1 MRRYF
6 LTDYLESLKGEIS
19 LVTKTL
25 DNFFSDRVD
34 QATQFGQW
42 HRQYYSNIKEYI
54 MRGGKRLRPVLVILG
69 YKAVKG
75 DTVPENLYTAAL
87 CVEILHN
94 GSLLHDDLID
104 HDETRRGGKTFHA
117 TYRDINLS
125 RTKDEGAAF
134 DYGMT
139 MAILGG
145 DSLINLGASA
155 ITAANL
161 ESDIS
166 SHLHHL
172 YEFAFQHLVDG
183 VLLEMNMISDETA
196 TTDTYLQMVRMKTA
210 VLFDRS
216 LMMGAAVAR
225 ATGSQLI
232 ALEEFGINVGKAFQ
246 IQDDILGSFGDEE
259 KLGKSSSGDI
269 REGKKTM
276 LVFEVYAKA
285 DRKQR
290 EEFDKLLGKPEISDE
305 EIERVRE
312 LFRVTGAL
320 ESTQKKMTELLTSG
334 QQALE
339 KAEPAFDEKYKNFL
353 IGLSDF
359 LVQRDF

>member
-1 MRRYF
+1 MA
-6 LTDYLESLKGEIS
+6 DYLDSLKGEIAT
-19 LVTKTL
+19 VVKTL
-25 DNFFSDRVD
+25 DKFFSDRIDHV
-34 QATQFGQW
+34 AHLGNW
-42 HRQYYSNIKEYI
+42 HKKYYGNVKEYI

-69 YKAVKG
+69 YKAIKG

-117 TYRDINLS
+117 TYRDLYFD
-125 RTKDEGAAF
+125 RFKDDKLAF
-134 DYGMT
+134 DHGMT

-145 DSLINLGASA
+145 DSLINMGHLAISKASLEPD
-155 ITAANL
+155 ITA
-161 ESDIS
+161 
-166 SHLHHL
+166 HLHDL
-172 YEFAFQHLVDG
+172 YEFSFRNLVDG
-183 VLLEMNMISDETA
+183 VLLEMSMITDDTA
-196 TTDTYLQMVRMKTA
+196 TSETYLTMVRMKTA

-225 ATGSQLI
+225 ATQSQLD
-232 ALEEFGINVGKAFQ
+232 ALEEFGIKVGKAFQ
-246 IQDDILGSFGDEE
+246 VQDDILGSFGDEK

-269 REGKKTM
+269 REAKKTM

-285 DRKQR
+285 TPDQRK
-290 EEFDKLLGKPEISDE
+290 EFDKLLGKSDITE
-305 EIERVRE
+305 KEIERVRE
-312 LFRVTGAL
+312 LFRETGAL
-320 ESTQKKMTELLTSG
+320 ESTQKKMNELLDSG
-334 QQALE
+334 QAALD
-339 KAEPAFDEKYKNFL
+339 KAEPALDEKYKKFL

>member
-1 MRRYF
+1 M
-6 LTDYLESLKGEIS
+6 TDYLESLKGEIVT
-19 LVTKTL
+19 VTKSL
-25 DNFFSDRVD
+25 DKFFSDRIEQV
-34 QATQFGQW
+34 AHLGPW
-42 HRQYYSNIKEYI
+42 HKEYYGNIKEYI

-117 TYRDINLS
+117 TYRDMNYN
-125 RTKDEGAAF
+125 RTKDEKAAF
-134 DYGMT
+134 DHGMT

-155 ITAANL
+155 ITAAQL
-161 ESDIS
+161 DSDIS

-172 YEFAFQHLVDG
+172 YEFAFQNLVDG
-183 VLLEMNMISDETA
+183 VLLEMNMITDET
-196 TTDTYLQMVRMKTA
+196 TTTETYLQMVRMKTA

-225 ATGSQLI
+225 ATESQLS
-232 ALEEFGINVGKAFQ
+232 ALEEFGIKVGKAFQ

-285 DRKQR
+285 DAKQR
-290 EEFDKLLGKPEISDE
+290 EEFDRLLGKSGITDD

-312 LFRVTGAL
+312 LFRETGAL
-320 ESTQKKMTELLTSG
+320 ESTKKKMTELLTSG
-334 QQALE
+334 QKALDNA
-339 KAEPAFDEKYKNFL
+339 KPALDAKYKEFL

>member
-1 MRRYF
+1 
-6 LTDYLESLKGEIS
+6 LTDYLESLKGEIIT
-19 LVTKTL
+19 VTKTL
-25 DNFFSDRVD
+25 DKFFSDKIEQVSPL
-34 QATQFGQW
+34 GPW
-42 HRQYYSNIKEYI
+42 HKQYYTNIKEYI

-117 TYRDINLS
+117 TYRDINYS
-125 RTKDEGAAF
+125 RTKDEKEAF

-161 ESDIS
+161 DSDIS
-166 SHLHHL
+166 AHLHHL

-183 VLLEMNMISDETA
+183 VLLEMNMITDETA
-196 TTDTYLQMVRMKTA
+196 TTQTYLQMVRMKTA

-225 ATGSQLI
+225 ATESQLN
-232 ALEEFGINVGKAFQ
+232 ALEEFGIKVGKAFQ

-269 REGKKTM
+269 REAKKTM

-285 DRKQR
+285 SPEQRK
-290 EEFDKLLGKPEISDE
+290 EFDNLLGKADITDK
-305 EIERVRE
+305 EIERVRD
-312 LFRVTGAL
+312 LFRETGAL

-334 QQALE
+334 QQALD
-339 KAEPAFDEKYKNFL
+339 KAEPALDSKYKEFL

>member
-1 MRRYF
+1 
-6 LTDYLESLKGEIS
+6 LADYLKSLKGEITK
-19 LVTKTL
+19 VAKTL
-25 DNFFSDRVD
+25 DKFFTNKIEEVSRL
-34 QATQFGQW
+34 GPW
-42 HRQYYSNIKEYI
+42 HKQYYTNVKEYI
-54 MRGGKRLRPVLVILG
+54 MRGGKRLRPVLVVLG
-69 YKAVKG
+69 YKAIKG
-75 DTVPENLYTAAL
+75 DTVPENLYDASI

-117 TYRDINLS
+117 TYRDLYFDRN
-125 RTKDEGAAF
+125 KDERASF
-134 DYGMT
+134 DHGMT

-145 DSLINLGASA
+145 DSLINMGHRA
-155 ITAANL
+155 ITDANI
-161 ESDIS
+161 EPDIS
-166 SHLHHL
+166 AHLHDL
-172 YEFAFQHLVDG
+172 YEFCFRNLVDG
-183 VLLEMNMISDETA
+183 VLLEMSMISDETA
-196 TTDTYLQMVRMKTA
+196 TSETYLTMVRMKTA

-225 ATGSQLI
+225 ATQSQLD
-232 ALEEFGINVGKAFQ
+232 ALEEFGIKVGKAFQ

-285 DRKQR
+285 DAKQR
-290 EEFDKLLGKPEISDE
+290 EEFDKLLGKSDITDD
-305 EIERVRE
+305 EIERARE
-312 LFRVTGAL
+312 LFRETGAL
-320 ESTQKKMTELLTSG
+320 ESTQMKMTELLTSG
-334 QQALE
+334 QRALT
-339 KAEPAFDEKYKNFL
+339 KAEPALDETYKKFL

>member
-1 MRRYF
+1 M
-6 LTDYLESLKGEIS
+6 TDYLESLKEEIVT
-19 LVTKTL
+19 VTKTL
-25 DNFFSDRVD
+25 DKFFSDKVE
-34 QATQFGQW
+34 QVASLGTW
-42 HRQYYSNIKEYI
+42 HKQYYSNIREYI

-69 YKAVKG
+69 YKAIKG

-87 CVEILHN
+87 SVEILHN

-117 TYRDINLS
+117 TYRDLYFD
-125 RTKDEGAAF
+125 RTKNENASF
-134 DYGMT
+134 DHGMT

-161 ESDIS
+161 DSDIS
-166 SHLHHL
+166 SLCHHL

-183 VLLEMNMISDETA
+183 VLLEMNMINDETA
-196 TTDTYLQMVRMKTA
+196 TSETYLKMVRMKTA

-216 LMMGAAVAR
+216 LMMGAAAAR
-225 ATGSQLI
+225 ATESQLK
-232 ALEEFGINVGKAFQ
+232 ALEEFGIKVGQAFQ
-246 IQDDILGSFGDEE
+246 VQDDILGSFGAEE
-259 KLGKSSSGDI
+259 KLGKSVSGDI

-276 LVFEVYAKA
+276 LVFEAYARA
-285 DRKQR
+285 DDRQRK
-290 EEFDKLLGKPEISDE
+290 ELDHLLGKPGITDQ

-312 LFRVTGAL
+312 LFRKTGAL
-320 ESTQKKMTELLTSG
+320 ESTQNKMTQLLLAG
-334 QQALE
+334 QKALDR
-339 KAEPAFDEKYKNFL
+339 AEPPLNTKYKEFL

-359 LVQRDF
+359 LVQREF

>member
-1 MRRYF
+1 MSE
-6 LTDYLESLKGEIS
+6 YLDILKKEVKS
-19 LVTKTL
+19 VEQALREFL
-25 DNFFSDRVD
+25 DNKIENAANLSS
-34 QATQFGQW
+34 W
-42 HRQYYSNIKEYI
+42 HKQYDENIKEYLT
-54 MRGGKRLRPVLVILG
+54 RGGKRLRPVLVVVG
-69 YKAVKG
+69 YKAIK
-75 DTVPENLYTAAL
+75 ENVEIDHLYRAS
-87 CVEILHN
+87 CSVEILHN

-117 TYRDINLS
+117 TYRDIS
-125 RTKDEGAAF
+125 SERGDSKEIAF

-145 DSLINLGASA
+145 DALINLGAEA
-155 ITAANL
+155 ITAAKL
-161 ESDIS
+161 DSDVGV
-166 SHLHHL
+166 LC
-172 YEFAFQHLVDG
+172 QHYYQSAYSNLVDG
-183 VLLEMNMISDETA
+183 VLLEMNMITDESA
-196 TTDTYLQMVRMKTA
+196 TTETYLQMVRMKTA

-225 ATGSQLI
+225 ATESQLN
-232 ALEEFGINVGKAFQ
+232 ALEEFGIKVGKAFQ

-269 REGKKTM
+269 REAKKTM

-285 DRKQR
+285 SPEQRK
-290 EEFDKLLGKPEISDE
+290 EFDNLLGKADITEK
-305 EIERVRE
+305 EIERVRD
-312 LFRVTGAL
+312 LFRETGAL

-334 QQALE
+334 QQALD
-339 KAEPAFDEKYKNFL
+339 KAEPALDSKYKEFL

>member
-1 MRRYF
+1 M
-6 LTDYLESLKGEIS
+6 TDYLESLKGEIVT
-19 LVTKTL
+19 VTKSL
-25 DNFFSDRVD
+25 DKFFSDRIEQV
-34 QATQFGQW
+34 AHLGPW
-42 HRQYYSNIKEYI
+42 HKEYYGNIKEYI

-117 TYRDINLS
+117 TYRDMNYN
-125 RTKDEGAAF
+125 RTKDEKAAF
-134 DYGMT
+134 DHGMT

-155 ITAANL
+155 ITAAQL
-161 ESDIS
+161 DSDIS

-172 YEFAFQHLVDG
+172 YEFAFQNLVDG
-183 VLLEMNMISDETA
+183 VLLEMNMITDET
-196 TTDTYLQMVRMKTA
+196 TTTETYLQMVRMKTA

-225 ATGSQLI
+225 ATESQLS
-232 ALEEFGINVGKAFQ
+232 ALEEFGIKVGKAFQ

-285 DRKQR
+285 DAKQR
-290 EEFDKLLGKPEISDE
+290 EEFDRLLGKSGITDD

-312 LFRVTGAL
+312 LFRETGAL
-320 ESTQKKMTELLTSG
+320 ESTKKKMTELLTSG
-334 QQALE
+334 QKALDNA
-339 KAEPAFDEKYKNFL
+339 KPALDANYKEFL